1 MKRIENVRS
10 YADLSDKPFQK
21 AVLDLQV
28 STVEELLTISIGSA
42 IGTFLVEPG
51 TIAQI
56 IQAGMWGTIDANN
69 KWYDPDGV
77 EITAPETVGG
87 DDNA

>member
-1 MKRIENVRS
+1 MKRIENVRA

-28 STVEELLTISIGSA
+28 STVTELLA
-42 IGTFLVEPG
+42 IGIGDKVETFLVQPG
-51 TIAQI
+51 SIAQV
-56 IQAGMWGTIDANN
+56 IQAGSWGTLDDDG
-69 KWYDPDGV
+69 KWYDTDGT

-87 DDNA
+87 DDR